1 MVSVCLQLVMDY
13 EQAIRALA
21 DPTRRQVLE
30 GLRRGPQPVGTLAH
44 GLHVSRPA
52 VSQHLKVLEGAGLVS
67 VRRQGTRRIYR
78 IEIGGLRELRRY
90 LDEFWDDVL
99 AAFQAE
105 AEGGPP
111 VDGKEKRR
119 GPR

>member
-1 MVSVCLQLVMDY
+1 MAY
-13 EQAIRALA
+13 ERAIAALA

-30 GLRRGPQPVGTLAH
+30 RLRRGSQPVGVLAQ
-44 GLHVSRPA
+44 GLEVSRPA

-67 VRRQGTRRIYR
+67 VQRQGTRRIYR
-78 IEIGGLRELRRY
+78 VEIGGLRELRRY

-105 AEGGPP
+105 AERDAPA
-111 VDGKEKRR
+111 VEKKRR
-119 GPR
+119 PRGKR